1 MNKKLLPKLPSR
13 KCNAF
18 TLIELLVVIAIIAIL
33 AGMLLPSLARA
44 KDAGKRISCVNN
56 LRQLNV
62 SLKLYATDNEGNFTP
77 RNGGQTV
84 ETPRWC
90 GKLWENYKDVRVLRC
105 PTDGPGIPGS
115 ISNS

>member
-1 MNKKLLPKLPSR
+1 MNKNFLPKLSSR

-44 KDAGKRISCVNN
+44 KDAGKRISCINS
-56 LRQLNV
+56 LKQLNV
-62 SLKLYATDNEGNFTP
+62 ALKLYATDNEGTFTP
-77 RNGGQTV
+77 RDGGQTA

-90 GKLWENYKDVRVLRC
+90 GKLWENYKD
-105 PTDGPGIPGS
+105 
-115 ISNS
+115 